1 MAEWESSYGGM
12 FLHNARL
19 LTNEEIKERYPL
31 ENNSNMAKLTREFV
45 ERGYDILYGENP
57 NLNFYNY
64 LDYNWLDD
72 VIKTAAY
79 LYKIRP
85 HEIIVGC
92 FTDMSERKAIYAA
105 VRLRNLSD
113 IPVIY

>member
-57 NLNFYNY
+57 TEFKKLMQQN
-64 LDYNWLDD
+64 
-72 VIKTAAY
+72 K
-79 LYKIRP
+79 
-85 HEIIVGC
+85 
-92 FTDMSERKAIYAA
+92 
-105 VRLRNLSD
+105 
-113 IPVIY
+113 

>member
-79 LYKIRP
+79 LYKIPP
-85 HEIIVGC
+85 HEIIV
-92 FTDMSERKAIYAA
+92 
-105 VRLRNLSD
+105 
-113 IPVIY
+113 